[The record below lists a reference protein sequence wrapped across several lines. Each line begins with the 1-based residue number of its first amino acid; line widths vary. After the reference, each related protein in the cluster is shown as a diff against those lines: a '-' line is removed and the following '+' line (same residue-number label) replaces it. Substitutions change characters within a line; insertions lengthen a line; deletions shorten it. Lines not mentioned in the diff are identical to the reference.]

1 MELDPDDF
9 NGGIRNKGT
18 PAVLFV
24 ASWCPFCRSFFP
36 VFQAGAE
43 KAGIA
48 WALMDISD
56 DDSPLWETFSIEVVP
71 TIIVFKEGEAVSR
84 RDGVLG
90 RGLSERAVDETI
102 DQMKLLTTTT

>member
-1 MELDPDDF
+1 M
-9 NGGIRNKGT
+9 
-18 PAVLFV
+18 
-24 ASWCPFCRSFFP
+24 
-36 VFQAGAE
+36 FQAGAE

-56 DDSPLWETFSIEVVP
+56 QDSPLWETFSIEVVP
-71 TIIVFKEGEAVSR
+71 TIIVFKEGEAVFR
-84 RDGVLG
+84 KDGVLG